1 MDYTE
6 GDLRVSAEANELEA
20 GMDPS
25 AKGEQL
31 NGWSPLIFTAKEGHV
46 EMARLLLK
54 HGANSLHKDRLCL
67 TALDGEMVA

>member
-1 MDYTE
+1 
-6 GDLRVSAEANELEA
+6 
-20 GMDPS
+20 MDPS

>member
-1 MDYTE
+1 
-6 GDLRVSAEANELEA
+6 
-20 GMDPS
+20 MDPS

-31 NGWSPLIFTAKEGHV
+31 NGWSPLIFTAKEDHV

-67 TALDGEMVA
+67 TALDRGFWAKREMVA